1 MNSARFEVDKI
12 IKDVGNQFRIKKEI
26 DDTTI
31 KKVEHTTIKGVR
43 NLFRLQKEYKVIK
56 DIIIRDVRNLSEH
69 EEEESY

>member
-1 MNSARFEVDKI
+1 MTSTRFEADKI
-12 IKDVGNQFRIKKEI
+12 IKDVGNHFRIKKEI

-31 KKVEHTTIKGVR
+31 KKVEHTTIKDVR

>member
-1 MNSARFEVDKI
+1 MNSARFEVDQI

-31 KKVEHTTIKGVR
+31 KKVEHTTIKDVR
-43 NLFRLQKEYKVIK
+43 NLFRLQKEYKAIK

>member
-1 MNSARFEVDKI
+1 MTSTRFEADKI
-12 IKDVGNQFRIKKEI
+12 IKDVGNHFRIKKER

-31 KKVEHTTIKGVR
+31 KKVEHTTIKDVR

>member
-31 KKVEHTTIKGVR
+31 KKVEHTTIKDVR
-43 NLFRLQKEYKVIK
+43 NLFRLQREYKVIK